1 MSKDLV
7 RTTLAEFGLEE
18 KEIALYLLLL
28 QLGPSAASTLAPRAG
43 IPRSTAQFTC
53 QQLVKRGL
61 LTMARK
67 ANVYLFAAEPPETLA
82 ILLRRQRTELE
93 EQEYRL
99 ERIIGELKAM
109 QNPFSVL
116 PKVQFFEGRD
126 GIIAAYETVLR
137 DLTEGGEIIGY
148 LKPLSL
154 EGDEFR
160 LAATLDSFV
169 ERRVAREVATRILCP
184 RGAAYASDA
193 AKLRQVRSIPG
204 ELFTFDAAEVMIYA
218 SKMYSMTVERGQIFA
233 FIVENASIVQLQRAV
248 FEHAWAHAE
257 SAV

>member
-67 ANVYLFAAEPPETLA
+67 SNVYLFAAEPPETLSS
-82 ILLRRQRTELE
+82 LLRRQRTELE

-137 DLTEGGEIIGY
+137 DLTDGGEIVGY
-148 LKPLSL
+148 LKPLAL
-154 EGDEFR
+154 GGDEFR
-160 LAATLDSFV
+160 LESTFTSFV
-169 ERRVAREVATRILCP
+169 EERVRREVATRILCP
-184 RGAAYASDA
+184 QGAADYASDA
-193 AKLRQVRSIPG
+193 AQLRRVRYLPPD
-204 ELFTFDAAEVMIYA
+204 LFTFDAAEVMIYG

-233 FIVENASIVQLQRAV
+233 FIVENASIVQLHRAV
-248 FEHAWAHAE
+248 FEHAWGHA
-257 SAV
+257 A